1 MKFIISLTL
10 DDPVSI
16 GVNNNKNIGD
26 DNIDAIL
33 FPLHSYRTVSHS
45 QSSHVRLNSL
55 KTIPHYATFLCIW
68 SCVCVCVCAGN
79 ERNKREHT
87 RLKGKTEIVSIDRI
101 EHPGG
106 VSPSGGGNSC

>member
-1 MKFIISLTL
+1 M
-10 DDPVSI
+10 
-16 GVNNNKNIGD
+16 
-26 DNIDAIL
+26 
-33 FPLHSYRTVSHS
+33 
-45 QSSHVRLNSL
+45 
-55 KTIPHYATFLCIW
+55 
-68 SCVCVCVCAGN
+68 CVCVCAGN